1 MLQKSNTLVP
11 SIYPGSVYKFADL
24 DKYEEAILNP
34 SEEFIY
40 ARDGH
45 PNAVITANEITKLHN
60 ANWGIVTGSGMG
72 AISAVFMGL
81 LSSGTRIIAG
91 KRLYGRT
98 LKILKKDFAR
108 FGVQCNIVDECNLN
122 ELKSALSTPASI
134 LFIET
139 ITNPTLRV
147 PNLKEISLLTKKNKT
162 HLVVD
167 NTFATPLLC
176 KPLDHGADIVIESLT
191 KIMCGHS
198 DVTMGYVGGNHGT
211 QESITKAVKDLGFH
225 ASPFDCWLISRSLE
239 TLQLRLKQSCKNAF
253 ELANWLNTNHKK
265 IRVDFP
271 GLQNHEDFEVSLKQ
285 FGSFPGHL
293 IAVEI
298 PKGREGVNKFLQ
310 TAINIPFCPSLG
322 HSSTSVSHSWSTS
335 HRQLTSDQKIEL
347 RITEGLLRVSVG
359 HEPVEEII
367 SSFDKGLR
375 ATQQF

>member
-1 MLQKSNTLVP
+1 
-11 SIYPGSVYKFADL
+11 
-24 DKYEEAILNP
+24 
-34 SEEFIY
+34 
-40 ARDGH
+40 
-45 PNAVITANEITKLHN
+45 
-60 ANWGIVTGSGMG
+60 MG

-81 LSSGTRIIAG
+81 LSSGSRIIAG

-98 LKILKKDFAR
+98 LKILEKDFTR

-162 HLVVD
+162 HLVID

-198 DVTMGYVGGNHGT
+198 DVTMGYVGGNQST
-211 QESITKAVKDLGFH
+211 QENIIKAVKDLGFH

-239 TLQLRLKQSCKNAF
+239 TLQLRLNQSCKNAF
-253 ELANWLNTNHKK
+253 DLATWLKTNHKE

-271 GLQNHEDFEVSLKQ
+271 GLQNHEDFEISLKQ

-298 PKGREGVNKFLQ
+298 PKGRAGVNKFLQ
-310 TAINIPFCPSLG
+310 AAINIPFCPSLG

-347 RITEGLLRVSVG
+347 KITEGLLRVSVG
-359 HEPVEEII
+359 HEPINEII

-375 ATQQF
+375 AAKQF